1 MLLNKACQ
9 QEKNKHEK
17 RIVVDDFKTKIS
29 LVFKRY
35 CYNRTNVT
43 PDDDFNI
50 GADLKTFFM
59 ANRLCITSTSFDYP
73 NENRYTWYRCKTMT
87 KAVKS
92 GLYHRND
99 NLRTKTNEINE
110 NTNRRQVDPI
120 QTSFIRQLQDINN
133 TELNTTLPDK
143 EELRSVNHQKMVNRQ
158 KMYFWP
164 MLNTQRS
171 AKNLPFR

>member
-1 MLLNKACQ
+1 
-9 QEKNKHEK
+9 
-17 RIVVDDFKTKIS
+17 
-29 LVFKRY
+29 
-35 CYNRTNVT
+35 
-43 PDDDFNI
+43 
-50 GADLKTFFM
+50 
-59 ANRLCITSTSFDYP
+59 
-73 NENRYTWYRCKTMT
+73 MT
-87 KAVKS
+87 KAVKT
-92 GLYHRND
+92 GLHHRND
-99 NLRTKTNEINE
+99 NWRTKTDEINE